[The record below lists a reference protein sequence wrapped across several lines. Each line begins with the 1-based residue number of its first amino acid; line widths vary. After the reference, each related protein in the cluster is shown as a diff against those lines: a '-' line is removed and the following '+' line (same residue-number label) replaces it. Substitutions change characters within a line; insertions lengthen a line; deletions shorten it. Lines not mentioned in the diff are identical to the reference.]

1 MRNPRIELSSVIS
14 RIDLYDNEF
23 INIFVNGAKP
33 QDELN
38 NIEIFVRDGVL
49 HVVVNENLIDTV
61 VLTTYEEEYK

>member
-61 VLTTYEEEYK
+61 VLTTYEEEYG